1 MNEINCFFRNNCRGV
16 ISDNFP
22 RFNQFKHVISSG
34 AFCRQRFCQFA
45 RRNWILGRIRYGI
58 ISRSFQ
64 RDHLHNQPVDF
75 NYSCCQQHNLCP
87 GHSWI
92 PGEIMRGIACRPV
105 ASEGAGGALALQ
117 FLADQLTLSQPGGGG
132 TLSPLSTTCT
142 TPRTFRPCDAPSISW
157 TYFWILILIY
167 LNYMQLTKR
176 GKNHKLVFTNL

>member
-1 MNEINCFFRNNCRGV
+1 MGGCIVSKEIPNKILGLVWMPGLWAVWAQRKYEYICVNWDKVPKKSRQYGYINMNKINCFFFRNNCRGV

-75 NYSCCQQHNLCP
+75 NYSCCQQHNFCP

-92 PGEIMRGIACRPV
+92 PGEIIRGIA
-105 ASEGAGGALALQ
+105 Q
-117 FLADQLTLSQPGGGG
+117 FGE
-132 TLSPLSTTCT
+132 
-142 TPRTFRPCDAPSISW
+142 R
-157 TYFWILILIY
+157 IY
-167 LNYMQLTKR
+167 GY
-176 GKNHKLVFTNL
+176 

>member
-1 MNEINCFFRNNCRGV
+1 MLGHGFGSFQHFLQWVQRICEYIFVNWDKVPKNSHLYDYINMNEINCFFRNNCRGV

-92 PGEIMRGIACRPV
+92 PGEIMRGIAYRPV
-105 ASEGAGGALALQ
+105 ASGRGTGG
-117 FLADQLTLSQPGGGG
+117 
-132 TLSPLSTTCT
+132 
-142 TPRTFRPCDAPSISW
+142 
-157 TYFWILILIY
+157 
-167 LNYMQLTKR
+167 
-176 GKNHKLVFTNL
+176 

>member
-1 MNEINCFFRNNCRGV
+1 MWWYTITWGLCDNLGFPYLSYLYKENFFGENFVWIYFRKLRQGAKEFSFIWLHKYERIQLLLFFRNNCRGV

-22 RFNQFKHVISSG
+22 RFNQFKHVIPSG

-92 PGEIMRGIACRPV
+92 PGEIMRG
-105 ASEGAGGALALQ
+105 
-117 FLADQLTLSQPGGGG
+117 T
-132 TLSPLSTTCT
+132 
-142 TPRTFRPCDAPSISW
+142 
-157 TYFWILILIY
+157 
-167 LNYMQLTKR
+167 
-176 GKNHKLVFTNL
+176 

>member
-1 MNEINCFFRNNCRGV
+1 MPKNSQLYDYINMNEINCFFRNNCRGV

-45 RRNWILGRIRYGI
+45 RRNWILRRIRYGI

-92 PGEIMRGIACRPV
+92 PGEIMRGIAYRPV
-105 ASEGAGGALALQ
+105 ASGGSGGLYPPIFGRSVNPISTRAGTPITTSPPPGFSDLATALA
-117 FLADQLTLSQPGGGG
+117 
-132 TLSPLSTTCT
+132 
-142 TPRTFRPCDAPSISW
+142 
-157 TYFWILILIY
+157 
-167 LNYMQLTKR
+167 
-176 GKNHKLVFTNL
+176 

>member
-1 MNEINCFFRNNCRGV
+1 MGGCIVSKEIPNKILGLVWMPGLGFGTQYKFSTVSGVSSEEIRIYLRKLRKKSRQYDYINMNKINCFFFRNNCRGV

-22 RFNQFKHVISSG
+22 RFNQFKHVIPSG

-75 NYSCCQQHNLCP
+75 NYSCCQQHNFCP

-92 PGEIMRGIACRPV
+92 PGEIMRGY
-105 ASEGAGGALALQ
+105 
-117 FLADQLTLSQPGGGG
+117 
-132 TLSPLSTTCT
+132 
-142 TPRTFRPCDAPSISW
+142 SITWW
-157 TYFWILILIY
+157 TYFYW
-167 LNYMQLTKR
+167 
-176 GKNHKLVFTNL
+176 FF

>member
-92 PGEIMRGIACRPV
+92 PGEIMRGIAYRPV
-105 ASEGAGGALALQ
+105 ASGGLGGFTPL
-117 FLADQLTLSQPGGGG
+117 FLEDQLTLYQPGQAHPV
-132 TLSPLSTTCT
+132 LQAP
-142 TPRTFRPCDAPSISW
+142 PRIFRPCDGPGIIWW
-157 TYFWILILIY
+157 TYFWI
-167 LNYMQLTKR
+167 
-176 GKNHKLVFTNL
+176 

>member
-1 MNEINCFFRNNCRGV
+1 MKQALVWILGHGFGSLQHFVQRVQRIFEYIFVNWDKVPKNSHLLTKINCFFRNNCRGV

-22 RFNQFKHVISSG
+22 RFNQFKHVIPSG

-75 NYSCCQQHNLCP
+75 NYSCCQQHNFCP

-92 PGEIMRGIACRPV
+92 PGEIIRGIA
-105 ASEGAGGALALQ
+105 Q
-117 FLADQLTLSQPGGGG
+117 FGE
-132 TLSPLSTTCT
+132 
-142 TPRTFRPCDAPSISW
+142 R
-157 TYFWILILIY
+157 IY
-167 LNYMQLTKR
+167 GY
-176 GKNHKLVFTNL
+176 

>member
-1 MNEINCFFRNNCRGV
+1 MKQALVWMLGHGFGSLQHFVQRVQRIFEYIFVNWDKVPKKSRQYGYINMNKINCFFFRNNCRGV

-92 PGEIMRGIACRPV
+92 PGEIMRGIA
-105 ASEGAGGALALQ
+105 
-117 FLADQLTLSQPGGGG
+117 
-132 TLSPLSTTCT
+132 
-142 TPRTFRPCDAPSISW
+142 
-157 TYFWILILIY
+157 
-167 LNYMQLTKR
+167 
-176 GKNHKLVFTNL
+176 